1 MESTFSMKE
10 TPPWNGTVELNC
22 TLFNL
27 QFFHA
32 GEAHKQVN
40 IFHCWIKDETNL
52 KGPYDQFLKYLFLGI
67 YSGDACW
74 GGAEKELEAVEKDEG
89 IVERG
94 KTQKETVK
102 NVAERKVV
110 RENVDN

>member
-1 MESTFSMKE
+1 
-10 TPPWNGTVELNC
+10 
-22 TLFNL
+22 
-27 QFFHA
+27 
-32 GEAHKQVN
+32 
-40 IFHCWIKDETNL
+40 
-52 KGPYDQFLKYLFLGI
+52 
-67 YSGDACW
+67 
-74 GGAEKELEAVEKDEG
+74 LEAVEKDEG